1 MLVDLAI
8 ISAAETDIETARI
21 TCLHT
26 SCLGFAPLIFVKPD
40 FGFDDV
46 MKACKPVWD
55 AVESDPHL
63 PQKLVLLWF
72 RHLDSLAFGSLLRL
86 MPRSYDA
93 IKDNVISFSDTFVIN
108 IKLLRLSSVP
118 LCLCHTLGR

>member
-40 FGFDDV
+40 FRFDDV

-63 PQKLVLLWF
+63 PQKLVLLTF
-72 RHLDSLAFGSLLRL
+72 RHLESLLCHSLLRF
-86 MPRSYDA
+86 MSRTYDTV
-93 IKDNVISFSDTFVIN
+93 KDNVIPFLDTFVIN
-108 IKLLRLSSVP
+108 IKLLCLSSFP
-118 LCLCHTLGR
+118 LCLCHTL